1 MREMHSSMR
10 PFIIHI
16 YAIYAMAFH
25 FNLQLF
31 AYKVH
36 TNDMIFHLFSVV
48 CVICSQTK
56 HFFLLTLCIISKFNV
71 FALAFTVVAISLNEL
86 CKIYGGQYY
95 KQLWNLSY
103 GTLLYDYSPEF
114 IHIPLRLYKSHNFDH
129 FIWVVRIIMVELQ
142 IQAKVNILVIPSSPS
157 PFSFI
162 LLCSFTRFFCFSIFP
177 SFAFLC
183 SSSFLFSHFL
193 LALFSAPFH
202 QFLDH
207 KQCDIVLFNSSKY
220 CNAL

>member
-1 MREMHSSMR
+1 MIIYVRIRCIQLARFLLLSVYETLSMTIFPFAIMSTGTHTHEHCMEKWMNQTATTTKPYSKMETQTYEMREMHSSMR

-95 KQLWNLSY
+95 K
-103 GTLLYDYSPEF
+103 
-114 IHIPLRLYKSHNFDH
+114 
-129 FIWVVRIIMVELQ
+129 
-142 IQAKVNILVIPSSPS
+142 
-157 PFSFI
+157 
-162 LLCSFTRFFCFSIFP
+162 
-177 SFAFLC
+177 
-183 SSSFLFSHFL
+183 
-193 LALFSAPFH
+193 
-202 QFLDH
+202 
-207 KQCDIVLFNSSKY
+207 
-220 CNAL
+220 